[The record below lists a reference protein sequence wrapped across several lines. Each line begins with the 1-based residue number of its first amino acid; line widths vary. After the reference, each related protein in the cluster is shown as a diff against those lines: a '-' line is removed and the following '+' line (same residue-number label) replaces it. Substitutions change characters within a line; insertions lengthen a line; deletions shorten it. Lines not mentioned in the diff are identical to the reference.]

1 MRRLIILATL
11 LIIGFPVQAVITYQ
25 GQLQH
30 NGQPYT
36 GQAEMR
42 ISIWDS
48 SVSGDELYAST
59 QTVEVTNGLFQL
71 DLTGYSASIFSDF
84 NLWVEVE
91 VLDPGPVTILEPRQR
106 LSAAPQSWRA
116 SRALSGD
123 YTAGQPF
130 RILGPSG
137 AVFNAGQSL
146 FGGARVGIGTDEP
159 RAHLSIGND
168 LDFWS
173 LGGNHT
179 ATRPT
184 IRGTASNNLALSA
197 ADNGGLHL
205 NLDGGTGGIRFY
217 DGSGGTSGEVM
228 RITGDGRVGIGLTS
242 PQWAVHIDVPV
253 RIEKATRVNSLWL
266 AEVST
271 GTGSG
276 PALCQRTT
284 DGLIVACGSSS
295 RELKGEIRRLT
306 QSDALLSALR
316 PVRFKWKEDGRADL
330 GLIAEEVAEVIPELT
345 MRNKQGEVTG
355 VNYPHLTAVLVGAW
369 QDQQA
374 VVTRQQ
380 AEIAVLQAELQAE
393 RARTEERLA
402 ALEALFLDDKLAH
415 GRD

>member
-71 DLTGYSASIFSDF
+71 DLTGYSAAMFSEF
-84 NLWVEVE
+84 SLWIEVE
-91 VLDPGPVTILEPRQR
+91 VLDPGPATILEPRQR

-123 YTAGQPF
+123 YTADQPF

-242 PQWAVHIDVPV
+242 PQWAMHIDVPV
-253 RIEKATRVNSLWL
+253 RIDKITQVRHLLLSE
-266 AEVST
+266 EVTAS
-271 GTGSG
+271 GT
-276 PALCQRTT
+276 ALCRRAT
-284 DGLIVACGSSS
+284 DGLIVNCGSSS
-295 RELKGEIRRLT
+295 REKKREISRLT
-306 QSDALLSALR
+306 QSDALLSSLR
-316 PVRFKWKEDGRADL
+316 PVRFKWKEDGRADV
-330 GLIAEEVAEVIPELT
+330 GLIAEEVAEVIPELA
-345 MRNKQGEVTG
+345 MRNKQGEITG
-355 VNYPHLTAVLVGAW
+355 VNYRHLTAVLVGAW
-369 QDQQA
+369 QEQQA

-380 AEIAVLQAELQAE
+380 AEIAALQAELQAE
-393 RARTEERLA
+393 RARTEDRLA
-402 ALEALFLDDKLAH
+402 ALEALFMDDSLAV
-415 GRD
+415 GGN